1 MAELLNRQFD
11 LSVGEVGIA
20 TSLPVE
26 SGFNPTLRIVFK
38 ITKSIQP
45 EPNTADIEVWNLS
58 KESRSLVDGA
68 KLPVR
73 LLVGYGTELFF
84 LFGGDVLHAASQK
97 QGVDWVTKLHLQDG
111 GKKYRGARINVSLAP
126 GTALGDAMQIAAS
139 AIGVPTGNLATHL
152 TNIRGGLEKF
162 SKGLV
167 LSGKAEEQF
176 DKLAQLGG
184 YEWSIQDGQLQVLG
198 PDELAPGQA
207 VSLSANSGLVGTPE
221 VGDKG
226 LLKARALLQPGLT
239 PGRLVV
245 MESQS
250 VQGPYRIQKVSYS
263 GDSGGQDWYADI
275 EATPRK

>member
-1 MAELLNRQFD
+1 MAELLNRQFS

-20 TSLPVE
+20 TSRPVE
-26 SGFNPTLRIVFK
+26 SGINPSLRIVFK
-38 ITKSIQP
+38 ITKSTQP
-45 EPNTADIEVWNLS
+45 EPNTADIEVWNLA
-58 KESRSLVDGA
+58 KESRALVDGT
-68 KLPVR
+68 KVPVR

-111 GKKYRGARINVSLAP
+111 GKKYRGSRINVSLAP
-126 GTALGDAMQIAAS
+126 GTPLADALQIAAS
-139 AIGVPTGNLATHL
+139 AIGLPVGNLGTHL

-167 LSGKAEEQF
+167 LSGKAEEEF
-176 DKLAQLGG
+176 DKLAQASG

-198 PDELAPGQA
+198 PNELAPGQS
-207 VSLSANSGLVGTPE
+207 VLLSPDSGLIGTPE

-226 LLKARALLQPGLT
+226 LLKARSLLQPGLT

-245 MESQS
+245 MDSNS
-250 VQGPYRIQKVSYS
+250 VKGNYRIQKASYS
-263 GDSGGQDWYADI
+263 GDSHGQDWYADI
-275 EATPRK
+275 EGTPLK